1 MGDLKLNILSYKKD
15 AYITIEEKPNSGYFY
30 IIKSGNV
37 KLIRELGD
45 IPDVILNPGD
55 FFAVLSLMSG
65 QAHTETAI
73 ALTDVVLITVTKE
86 QFPQLIVKNAP
97 IAMKIITSFSKKL
110 RELDHAIAEKTFKK
124 TSYVDDSVENIY
136 EIAKYY
142 LEKKEY
148 NLAHYALYKFIKYC
162 TTREEI
168 ITKARDEIENI
179 KTLSKAVHLETT
191 ATETRRAYPDNTM
204 ICCEYEPGNELYI
217 IQSGNIKI
225 TKIIDNKE
233 VLLAV
238 LKDGDIFGEM
248 ALLENKPR
256 SASGIA
262 YGNTVLMAIN
272 KENFNS
278 MIATQPQLVAR
289 LISLLA
295 ERTWVVY
302 RQLFNLSLNN
312 NIARAYDTLLI
323 QLEKQK
329 IPIVH
334 KKRHVFNFGFEE
346 LMKMV
351 GLSGDDITEVKN
363 SILKNKS
370 FIVEKNTIT
379 VNDIEEIF
387 KEVEFRKKEIKRL
400 AAIKKQQNR

>member
-1 MGDLKLNILSYKKD
+1 MGDIKLNVISFKKD
-15 AYITIEEKPNSGYFY
+15 AYVTIEGKPTEGYFY

-37 KLIRELGD
+37 KLVRELGD

-65 QAHTETAI
+65 QSHTETAI
-73 ALTDVVLITVTKE
+73 ALTDLVLITVTKE

-124 TSYVDDSVENIY
+124 TSYVSDSVENIY
-136 EIAKYY
+136 SIAKYY

-148 NLAHYALYKFIKYC
+148 SLAHYALYKFVKYC
-162 TTREEI
+162 TTNEDIVAKANLEMEE
-168 ITKARDEIENI
+168 I
-179 KTLSKAVHLETT
+179 KTLSKAIYLDTT
-191 ATETRRAYPDNTM
+191 TEAKRIYPNNIM
-204 ICCEYEPGNELYI
+204 IFCEYEPGYELYI
-217 IQSGNIKI
+217 IQSGNVKI

-238 LKDGDIFGEM
+238 LKEGDIFGEM

-256 SASGIA
+256 SASAIA
-262 YGNTVLMAIN
+262 YGNANLMVIN

-278 MIATQPQLVAR
+278 MITTQPQLISR

-312 NIARAYDTLLI
+312 NIGRTYDMLLI

-329 IPIVH
+329 ISIVRG
-334 KKRHVFNFGFEE
+334 KKHIFNFGFDE

-351 GLSGDDITEVKN
+351 GLSADDAEEVKN
-363 SILKNKS
+363 SILMNKR
-370 FIVEKNTIT
+370 FIVDKNTIT
-379 VNDIEEIF
+379 VNDIEEIA
-387 KEVEFRKKEIKRL
+387 KEVEFRKKELRRMM
-400 AAIKKQQNR
+400 AIKKQQNR